1 MRHLWRKTLGIVGLF
16 ALIGAGGVVHDIA
29 PAAAAG
35 VADIAELRDAV
46 TEANETAGN
55 DTIELVAGATYAIS
69 PDADECND
77 DIGFDDDLNET
88 GDLDVVSQDENGP
101 QDLVIEVASGA
112 PAIIEVSCDD
122 PEVDGDE
129 QRAIEVLPGFRR
141 DGIGTEQFPFDQLGT
156 LTLRNVVITG
166 GRAPHLLTPRIP
178 FDLFNSFGGGVGAIE
193 SNVTL
198 DNVTFSDNRAGSDTQ
213 LSETPLGDVSA
224 LQTDSDGGFGGGGGG
239 LSVLI
244 GEVQIT
250 DSTFDSNASGDGG
263 DGLDGLCDAENK
275 EVVPAGAG
283 GRAGPGGAVFAFES
297 VLSVDTSTF
306 TNNQTGSGGA
316 GGAGTPP
323 ECADPSSDPS
333 EGLNG
338 SAGSGGDGGLGGA
351 IYTISLTETITH
363 SLFSSNDTGDGGAGG
378 NGATG
383 GTVPVQPQGDPEA
396 GVLQTPEDGA
406 PGGTGG
412 FGGNGGNGGAV
423 FSISLAGLV
432 DGLQVEPTPD
442 RIYVNSTFDTNTTG
456 AGAPGGSGGDGG
468 IGVDGGADGP
478 GGPGG
483 NGGCGGLGGAVADRQ
498 LLDGDGDPCERNGVI
513 SPLLVQ
519 AAGFDASG
527 FQAEQSAGA
536 LTLEHDTITE
546 NGGGGGAAGG
556 AAGSGA
562 GEAPDA
568 GTDGLDQGGSIGV
581 VDLEATA
588 IVVGTSADDG
598 ADDCST
604 EALLAVSNFAT
615 DDSCGF
621 GDGSVQAFS
630 SFWLTALGD
639 HGGPTATRVP
649 QRGTQ
654 ASPGLLINVV
664 AAADCTVADDQR
676 LFPRPTEG
684 ACEVGAVEVSALVA
698 LEVTKTPSAAS
709 VPAGSQVTFTITVK
723 NTGTGTPRPGVVLVE
738 TNCSTP
744 EALTGGDANSNGT
757 LDPGETWTYTCT
769 ATPPTE
775 GTFTNTVTATV
786 TDTDALT
793 VSAQA
798 TASVTVV
805 AAAELA
811 RTGSNPWRTAQL
823 GLSLI
828 LTGGLF
834 MLRRPDGEHFYRRGW
849 RRMRRGFRNAR
860 LR

>member
-224 LQTDSDGGFGGGGGG
+224 LQTDSDGGFGAGGG
-239 LSVLI
+239 
-244 GEVQIT
+244 
-250 DSTFDSNASGDGG
+250 
-263 DGLDGLCDAENK
+263 
-275 EVVPAGAG
+275 
-283 GRAGPGGAVFAFES
+283 
-297 VLSVDTSTF
+297 
-306 TNNQTGSGGA
+306 
-316 GGAGTPP
+316 GTPP

-536 LTLEHDTITE
+536 LTLEHETITE

-654 ASPGLLINVV
+654 ASPGLL
-664 AAADCTVADDQR
+664 
-676 LFPRPTEG
+676 
-684 ACEVGAVEVSALVA
+684 
-698 LEVTKTPSAAS
+698 
-709 VPAGSQVTFTITVK
+709 
-723 NTGTGTPRPGVVLVE
+723 
-738 TNCSTP
+738 
-744 EALTGGDANSNGT
+744 
-757 LDPGETWTYTCT
+757 
-769 ATPPTE
+769 
-775 GTFTNTVTATV
+775 
-786 TDTDALT
+786 
-793 VSAQA
+793 
-798 TASVTVV
+798 
-805 AAAELA
+805 
-811 RTGSNPWRTAQL
+811 
-823 GLSLI
+823 
-828 LTGGLF
+828 
-834 MLRRPDGEHFYRRGW
+834 
-849 RRMRRGFRNAR
+849 
-860 LR
+860 